1 MSVSAHSETMPLED
15 YLAQGGKLSAPHNVP
30 PRYRGE
36 LLRLMATFVDSELAG
51 SAGFAEV
58 INDAPGIKER
68 IAAARIVLEKTDHA
82 ERVLAVMGEF
92 GADQGRYAV
101 HHPWAA
107 RMERD
112 AEIGAMRRG
121 SDMRLSVFHYPLQ
134 GWTDSVVMNVLM
146 GLAVSVQLKEF
157 SRISYAPLAEVFD
170 AIAPREQRHAEL
182 GVEGLSRIV
191 ASEEGRLDARKAV
204 AFWHPRVAASFGQ
217 AGSARFETLKR
228 FGLRH
233 QSNEALLQDWTTAAS
248 RQLAALNVN

>member
-82 ERVLAVMGEF
+82 ERVLAMMGEF

-233 QSNEALLQDWTTAAS
+233 QSNEALLQDWTNAAS
-248 RQLAALNVN
+248 RQLAALNLN